1 MSETN
6 STNNSNPAQKTGLAK
21 LIGEP
26 LSKHGWPKWLVYLIS
41 AFSLVYI
48 LNPTLGVFEL
58 IPDNLPLVGNM
69 DEGVATMLVLSGIV
83 EALDGRRRRQADKA
97 EIHT

>member
-26 LSKHGWPKWLVYLIS
+26 LSKHGW
-41 AFSLVYI
+41 F
-48 LNPTLGVFEL
+48 T
-58 IPDNLPLVGNM
+58 
-69 DEGVATMLVLSGIV
+69 
-83 EALDGRRRRQADKA
+83 
-97 EIHT
+97 

>member
-1 MSETN
+1 
-6 STNNSNPAQKTGLAK
+6 
-21 LIGEP
+21 
-26 LSKHGWPKWLVYLIS
+26 
-41 AFSLVYI
+41 
-48 LNPTLGVFEL
+48 L